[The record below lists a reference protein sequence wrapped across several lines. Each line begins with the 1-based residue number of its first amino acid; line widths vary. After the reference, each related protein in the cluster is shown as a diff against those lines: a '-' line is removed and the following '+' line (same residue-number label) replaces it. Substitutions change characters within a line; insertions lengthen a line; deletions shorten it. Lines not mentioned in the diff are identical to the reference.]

1 MKVLCT
7 ICSDLFDGTN
17 SVIASPCGHTF
28 HEICFLQWLEESRT
42 CPSCRTHVT
51 HKKILRLFFN
61 ISEDLEN
68 QSLDAL
74 KNELESV
81 KVSLKA
87 KEMELWKADQKVKD
101 IQEYVRKAEAKAECE
116 KDKYLESEAQKT
128 ALKSQL
134 KVLTKQVSQAERI
147 SSENLNLKKQLIH
160 MKNVEL
166 IISGSTQEV
175 EEILNGYCDG
185 AGALKQMA
193 TYCSLLKRELQSA
206 TESKQCLKDEVSRL
220 KKDLGCRTSALH
232 EHSAH
237 LKSALTEI
245 AHLKQTIEKLEGEKK
260 YLEKKTVITNDSFS
274 VSNNSS
280 ASLSPV
286 KSPESASVKRPRL
299 TDPEDIDLS
308 TEKFSPN
315 HLSRTSVKKLN
326 KCVSFINQSYTPV
339 ISVHHPRVTENLF
352 KPLRSMQPDEESV
365 LRKGYNGLGGHST
378 FVCGSR
384 NMFIKSKPLL
394 QRKPSSKKQANQK
407 STLDQFM

>member
-1 MKVLCT
+1 MKALCT

-51 HKKILRLFFN
+51 HKKIVRLFFD
-61 ISEDLEN
+61 ISEDLDN
-68 QSLDAL
+68 QSSDAL

-87 KEMELWKADQKVKD
+87 KEMELWKADEKVKC

-134 KVLTKQVSQAERI
+134 KVLTKQVAQIERI
-147 SSENLNLKKQLIH
+147 SLENLNLKKQLIH

-175 EEILNGYCDG
+175 EEILNSYSDG

-193 TYCSLLKRELQSA
+193 TYCSLLKRELQST
-206 TESKQCLKDEVSRL
+206 TESKQCLKNDVSRL

-232 EHSAH
+232 EKEAY

-260 YLEKKTVITNDSFS
+260 YLEKKVVITDDLFS
-274 VSNNSS
+274 MSNNSS
-280 ASLSPV
+280 SSLSLV

-299 TDPEDIDLS
+299 TNPENIDFS

-315 HLSRTSVKKLN
+315 HLTRTSVKKL
-326 KCVSFINQSYTPV
+326 KMHVSSVNQSCTPV
-339 ISVHHPRVTENLF
+339 ISVHQPRVTENIF
-352 KPLRSMQPDEESV
+352 KPLRSIQPDEESV

-378 FVCGSR
+378 FVCRSR
-384 NMFIKSKPLL
+384 NMFIKSKPLIR
-394 QRKPSSKKQANQK
+394 RKPSSKEQANQK
-407 STLDQFM
+407 NTLDQFM